1 VRSPPHL
8 LCSDSRSIEKVQ
20 GRAQMAL
27 RPSARFYGDE
37 DSEGVGS
44 APAEEYPNPDPE
56 AYLLVHGARRGWC
69 CHSRLAVIRRASLYH
84 MVWNRAKQAEV

>member
-1 VRSPPHL
+1 
-8 LCSDSRSIEKVQ
+8 
-20 GRAQMAL
+20 MAL

-56 AYLLVHGARRGWC
+56 AYLLVELDEDGAAI
-69 CHSRLAVIRRASLYH
+69 LD
-84 MVWNRAKQAEV
+84 

>member
-1 VRSPPHL
+1 MRSPPHL

-37 DSEGVGS
+37 DSEGAGS
-44 APAEEYPNPDPE
+44 APAEGYPHPDPE
-56 AYLLVHGARRGWC
+56 AYLLVEPDEDAAAILG
-69 CHSRLAVIRRASLYH
+69 
-84 MVWNRAKQAEV
+84 